1 MIKKLK
7 NGTITDLII
16 VSFLAFIIFAI
27 LIFSSGILRI
37 FFGTIYIF
45 ILPGYVMTAIL
56 FPRRGDIVIWERL
69 VLILLI
75 SIAILIFIGLALNY
89 FWGNIDL
96 IPCLVTLLIFIE
108 ISIIITWYRRKA
120 IEQENRFEPRVN
132 LGTLKRLVKLHKVVS
147 WRYLVLFILI
157 ISCILGSVSYFI
169 VKSYTNNKFTE
180 FYLLNNDQKTNYFQ
194 QDMSL
199 GDTLNVYVGIDNK
212 EHKSLNYSVEITLDG
227 NNISSF
233 NNIELNDND
242 KWQQSV
248 DIIPDKTGLDQE
260 VVFTLFKD
268 SKSYRELRLWL
279 NVK

>member
-1 MIKKLK
+1 
-7 NGTITDLII
+7 
-16 VSFLAFIIFAI
+16 
-27 LIFSSGILRI
+27 
-37 FFGTIYIF
+37 
-45 ILPGYVMTAIL
+45 
-56 FPRRGDIVIWERL
+56 
-69 VLILLI
+69 
-75 SIAILIFIGLALNY
+75 
-89 FWGNIDL
+89 
-96 IPCLVTLLIFIE
+96 
-108 ISIIITWYRRKA
+108 
-120 IEQENRFEPRVN
+120 
-132 LGTLKRLVKLHKVVS
+132 
-147 WRYLVLFILI
+147 
-157 ISCILGSVSYFI
+157 
-169 VKSYTNNKFTE
+169 
-180 FYLLNNDQKTNYFQ
+180 
-194 QDMSL
+194 MSL